1 MKKTVV
7 ILCAVATLSSCGIY
21 NKYQRPADIS
31 VVGLYGYGVT
41 ADDTSSLASLPWK
54 ELFTDPFLQQLIDS
68 ALTYNTDMLSAQQ
81 RIKEAEAT
89 LLSAKLA
96 YLPSFMLAPQGSVS
110 SFNKSKGSLTYT
122 GIVSASWEIDAFGR
136 LTNAKRRAKA
146 LYAQSLEYEQ
156 AVSTSLIAN
165 VLNLYYTLLM
175 LDEQQRISRET
186 VIKWRESVRTMRAL
200 MEAGMTNE
208 AAVSQTEASCS
219 QVEAGLLD
227 LAQQIR
233 ETENAIDIRLVGTNR
248 NLFGPFHQTYTD
260 CTRISWA
267 DFRTEGIL
275 YTPDYVLHPYGLMSQ
290 VKLLSGEENK

>member
-31 VVGLYGYGVT
+31 VDGLYGYGVT

-110 SFNKSKGSLTYT
+110 SFDKSKGSLTYT

-165 VLNLYYTLLM
+165 VANLYYTLLM
-175 LDEQQRISRET
+175 LDEQQRISQET
-186 VIKWRESVRTMRAL
+186 V
-200 MEAGMTNE
+200 
-208 AAVSQTEASCS
+208 
-219 QVEAGLLD
+219 
-227 LAQQIR
+227 
-233 ETENAIDIRLVGTNR
+233 
-248 NLFGPFHQTYTD
+248 
-260 CTRISWA
+260 
-267 DFRTEGIL
+267 
-275 YTPDYVLHPYGLMSQ
+275 
-290 VKLLSGEENK
+290 VK